1 MRLEQR
7 DFLRGK
13 GNILSYQHIPY
24 HTNTIQQNNINMSNS
39 TICTSCIRSLRQ
51 QTRRHLLQRQ
61 SQQKPSIPSIT
72 STTTRAFTSSP
83 RTLAADQQGKPP
95 NPTDQASFIASLRS
109 SSNPIAKAT
118 TEPYVAYGATE
129 DLFRAC
135 AQTCSYTIPSAE
147 EKPPAP
153 APKNERGEDV
163 GVGEGWWFAPKS
175 AGGLELP
182 VTFNTWAQVM
192 YLHMYAL
199 TARLRKFPAEHVRI
213 WEQNLLD
220 HFFYAAEDRMAMWH
234 GMAARG
240 IRNKYLK
247 DLWVQWRGVLVSYD
261 EGLIKGD
268 AELGAAVWRNVF
280 QAREDVDL
288 ADVGAVVSY
297 LRREVAR
304 LDRLSDAQLSTGDIK
319 FPSPAPEVKV
329 LDEMKSAM
337 MGKSFTQE
345 DLAGLKTAKAA

>member
-1 MRLEQR
+1 
-7 DFLRGK
+7 
-13 GNILSYQHIPY
+13 
-24 HTNTIQQNNINMSNS
+24 MSSS
-39 TICTSCIRSLRQ
+39 TVCTSCIRTLRQ
-51 QTRRHLLQRQ
+51 QTRRHLLTPQTSSSRALSSTTNRALAASRTLLNTPEQQQQQ
-61 SQQKPSIPSIT
+61 SQEEPQK
-72 STTTRAFTSSP
+72 
-83 RTLAADQQGKPP
+83 QQPKQQ
-95 NPTDQASFIASLRS
+95 PTQASFLASLRS

-129 DLFRAC
+129 DLFKAC
-135 AQTCSYTIPSAE
+135 AATCAYTIPAAN
-147 EKPPAP
+147 EKPPQP
-153 APKNERGEDV
+153 APKNDKGEDI
-163 GVGEGWWFAPKS
+163 GEGEGWWFAPKT

-199 TARLRKFPAEHVRI
+199 TARLRKFPAQHVRI

-268 AELGAAVWRNVF
+268 AVLAGAVWRNVF
-280 QAREDVDL
+280 QAREDVDV
-288 ADVGAVVSY
+288 ADVAAVVSY
-297 LRREVAR
+297 LRRELSR
-304 LDRLSDAQLSTGDIK
+304 LDKLPDNVISTGDIK
-319 FPSPAPEVKV
+319 FLDPAAERRVIGE
-329 LDEMKSAM
+329 LKSASM
-337 MGKSFTQE
+337 DKRITSE
-345 DLAGLKTAKAA
+345 ELALLKAAAAKKA

>member
-1 MRLEQR
+1 
-7 DFLRGK
+7 
-13 GNILSYQHIPY
+13 
-24 HTNTIQQNNINMSNS
+24 MSTS
-39 TICTSCIRSLRQ
+39 SICTSCVRSLRQ
-51 QTRRHLLQRQ
+51 QTRRQLLQP
-61 SQQKPSIPSIT
+61 QKSSRGLLLAA
-72 STTTRAFTSSP
+72 TRAFASS
-83 RTLAADQQGKPP
+83 RTLAQEQKDAPSKPDV
-95 NPTDQASFIASLRS
+95 NANQQASFIASLRS

-129 DLFRAC
+129 ELFKSC
-135 AQTCSYTIPSAE
+135 AATCSYTIPAAN
-147 EKPPAP
+147 EKPPQP
-153 APKNERGEDV
+153 APKNEAGEDI
-163 GVGEGWWFAPKS
+163 GEGEGWWFAPKS

-182 VTFNTWAQVM
+182 VTFNMWAQAM

-199 TARLRKFPAEHVRI
+199 TARMRKFPAEHVRI

-268 AELGAAVWRNVF
+268 AVLAAAVWRNVF

-288 ADVGAVVSY
+288 QDLAAVVSY
-297 LRREVAR
+297 LRREIAR
-304 LDRLSDAQLSTGDIK
+304 LDKLGDERISSGNIK
-319 FPSPAPEVKV
+319 FPSPAEEKRIVGE
-329 LDEMKSAM
+329 LKSAT

-345 DLAGLKTAKAA
+345 DLAGLKQPAPKA

>member
-1 MRLEQR
+1 
-7 DFLRGK
+7 
-13 GNILSYQHIPY
+13 
-24 HTNTIQQNNINMSNS
+24 MSSS

-51 QTRRHLLQRQ
+51 QTRRQLLQP
-61 SQQKPSIPSIT
+61 QKSSHGLPLAA
-72 STTTRAFTSSP
+72 TRAFASS
-83 RTLAADQQGKPP
+83 RTLLQQEEASKKDG
-95 NPTDQASFIASLRS
+95 PTQASFIASLRS
-109 SSNPIAKAT
+109 STNPIAKAT

-129 DLFRAC
+129 ELFKAC
-135 AQTCSYTIPSAE
+135 ASTCTYTIPAAN
-147 EKPPAP
+147 EKPPQP
-153 APKNERGEDV
+153 APKNEAGEDI
-163 GVGEGWWFAPKS
+163 GAGEGWWFAPKS

-182 VTFNTWAQVM
+182 VTFNMWAQVM

-199 TARLRKFPAEHVRI
+199 TARMRKFPPEHVRI

-268 AELGAAVWRNVF
+268 AVLAAAVWRNVF
-280 QAREDVDL
+280 QAREDVNLEDL
-288 ADVGAVVSY
+288 AAVVSY

-304 LDRLSDAQLSTGDIK
+304 LDKLEDARISSGDVK
-319 FPSPAPEVKV
+319 FPSPAE
-329 LDEMKSAM
+329 EMKVIRELKSAT

-345 DLAGLKTAKAA
+345 DLAGLKTAPKV

>member
-1 MRLEQR
+1 
-7 DFLRGK
+7 
-13 GNILSYQHIPY
+13 
-24 HTNTIQQNNINMSNS
+24 MSNS
-39 TICTSCIRSLRQ
+39 TVCTSCIRSLRQ

-61 SQQKPSIPSIT
+61 PQKTSVQAAASSSI
-72 STTTRAFTSSP
+72 TTRAFTTSP
-83 RTLAADQQGKPP
+83 RTLNNNQQNP
-95 NPTDQASFIASLRS
+95 PTDQASLIASLRA
-109 SSNPIAKAT
+109 SSNPLAKAT

-135 AQTCSYTIPSAE
+135 AQTCSYTIPAAE
-147 EKPPAP
+147 QTPPAP
-153 APKNERGEDV
+153 APKNDRGEDV
-163 GVGEGWWFAPKS
+163 GVGEGWWFAPKAS
-175 AGGLELP
+175 GKGIELP

-240 IRNKYLK
+240 VRNKYLK

-288 ADVGAVVSY
+288 ADVAAVVSY

-329 LDEMKSAM
+329 LGEVKSAM
-337 MGKSFTQE
+337 MGRSFTQE

>member
-1 MRLEQR
+1 
-7 DFLRGK
+7 
-13 GNILSYQHIPY
+13 
-24 HTNTIQQNNINMSNS
+24 MSTS
-39 TICTSCIRSLRQ
+39 TICSSCIRSLRQ

-61 SQQKPSIPSIT
+61 PQKATLQSSAAAVVN
-72 STTTRAFTSSP
+72 SNTTRALSTST
-83 RTLAADQQGKPP
+83 RAQQEKPT
-95 NPTDQASFIASLRS
+95 NPQDQASFIASLRS

-135 AQTCSYTIPSAE
+135 AATCTYTIPSAE
-147 EKPPAP
+147 AKPPLP
-153 APKNERGEDV
+153 APKNDRGEDV
-163 GVGEGWWFAPKS
+163 GVGEGWWFAPKGPNPNS
-175 AGGLELP
+175 PGGLDLP

-240 IRNKYLK
+240 VRNKYLK

-288 ADVGAVVSY
+288 ADVAAVVSY

-304 LDRLSDAQLSTGDIK
+304 LDRLSDAQLSTGDVK

-329 LDEMKSAM
+329 LGEVRSAM
-337 MGKSFTQE
+337 MGRSFTQE

>member
-1 MRLEQR
+1 MR
-7 DFLRGK
+7 
-13 GNILSYQHIPY
+13 I
-24 HTNTIQQNNINMSNS
+24 
-39 TICTSCIRSLRQ
+39 LRQ
-51 QTRRHLLQRQ
+51 QSRRHLLRPRALA
-61 SQQKPSIPSIT
+61 SAPANRALST
-72 STTTRAFTSSP
+72 SH
-83 RTLAADQQGKPP
+83 TLAKEGQTTGGKQGPP
-95 NPTDQASFIASLRS
+95 QPSQSNFISSLRT
-109 SSNPIAKAT
+109 NLPAA

-129 DLFRAC
+129 ELFKSC
-135 AQTCSYTIPSAE
+135 AATCSYTIPAAN
-147 EKPPAP
+147 EKPPQP

-163 GVGEGWWFAPKS
+163 GVGEGWWFTPKT

-199 TARLRKFPAEHVRI
+199 TARLRKFPADHVRI

-234 GMAARG
+234 GMTARG

-268 AELGAAVWRNVF
+268 AVLGAAVWRNVF

-288 ADVGAVVSY
+288 ADVAAVVSY
-297 LRREVAR
+297 LRREIAR
-304 LDRLSDAQLSTGDIK
+304 LDKLSDGHIASGDIT
-319 FPSPAPEVKV
+319 FPKPAEEVKV
-329 LDEMKSAM
+329 VRETTSAWM
-337 MGKSFTQE
+337 SNKNFTQE
-345 DLAGLKTAKAA
+345 DFAGMSKPESKP

>member
-1 MRLEQR
+1 
-7 DFLRGK
+7 
-13 GNILSYQHIPY
+13 
-24 HTNTIQQNNINMSNS
+24 MSSS
-39 TICTSCIRSLRQ
+39 TVCTSCIRTLRQ
-51 QTRRHLLQRQ
+51 QTRRHLLTPQKHSSRALSSTTNRAFVASRSLSNNPEQPQKEQQRQ
-61 SQQKPSIPSIT
+61 SSQ
-72 STTTRAFTSSP
+72 
-83 RTLAADQQGKPP
+83 
-95 NPTDQASFIASLRS
+95 PTQASFIASLRS

-129 DLFRAC
+129 DLFKAC
-135 AQTCSYTIPSAE
+135 AQTCSYTIPAVN
-147 EKPPAP
+147 EKPPQP
-153 APKNERGEDV
+153 APKNDKGEDI
-163 GVGEGWWFAPKS
+163 GLGEGWWFAPKT

-182 VTFNTWAQVM
+182 VTFNMWAQVM

-199 TARLRKFPAEHVRI
+199 TARLRKFPAQHVRI

-268 AELGAAVWRNVF
+268 AVLAAAVWRNVF

-288 ADVGAVVSY
+288 ADVAAVVSY
-297 LRREVAR
+297 LRRELSR
-304 LDRLSDAQLSTGDIK
+304 LDKLPDNVISTGDIK
-319 FPSPAPEVKV
+319 FVNPEAEQRVIA
-329 LDEMKSAM
+329 EIKSSNM
-337 MGKSFTQE
+337 EKGFTSE
-345 DLAGLKTAKAA
+345 DLARLKKAVSKKE

>member
-1 MRLEQR
+1 
-7 DFLRGK
+7 
-13 GNILSYQHIPY
+13 
-24 HTNTIQQNNINMSNS
+24 MSNS

-61 SQQKPSIPSIT
+61 PQKTSLPSSSSSIAAA
-72 STTTRAFTSSP
+72 SNAATRAFSSSS
-83 RTLAADQQGKPP
+83 RTLNNQQQNK
-95 NPTDQASFIASLRS
+95 PTDQASLIASLRAS
-109 SSNPIAKAT
+109 TNPIAKAT

-135 AQTCSYTIPSAE
+135 AATCSYTIPSAE

-153 APKNERGEDV
+153 APKNDRGEDV

-175 AGGLELP
+175 SGGLELD

-268 AELGAAVWRNVF
+268 AEMGAAVWRNVF

-288 ADVGAVVSY
+288 ADVAAVVSY

-329 LDEMKSAM
+329 LGEMKSAM
-337 MGKSFTQE
+337 MGRSFTQE
-345 DLAGLKTAKAA
+345 DLAGVKTAKAA

>member
-1 MRLEQR
+1 
-7 DFLRGK
+7 
-13 GNILSYQHIPY
+13 
-24 HTNTIQQNNINMSNS
+24 MSSS
-39 TICTSCIRSLRQ
+39 TVCTSCIRTLRQ
-51 QTRRHLLQRQ
+51 QTRRQLLTP
-61 SQQKPSIPSIT
+61 QKYSSRALS
-72 STTTRAFTSSP
+72 STANRAFAAS
-83 RTLAADQQGKPP
+83 RTLSNNTEQPPKEQQQQPSQ
-95 NPTDQASFIASLRS
+95 PTQASFIASLRS

-129 DLFRAC
+129 DLFKAC
-135 AQTCSYTIPSAE
+135 AQTCSYTIPAVN
-147 EKPPAP
+147 EKPPQP
-153 APKNERGEDV
+153 APKNDKGEDI
-163 GVGEGWWFAPKS
+163 GLGEGWWFAPKT

-182 VTFNTWAQVM
+182 VTFNMWAQVM

-199 TARLRKFPAEHVRI
+199 TARLRKFPAQHVRI

-268 AELGAAVWRNVF
+268 AVLAAAVWRNVF

-288 ADVGAVVSY
+288 ADVAAVVSY
-297 LRREVAR
+297 LRRELSR
-304 LDRLSDAQLSTGDIK
+304 LDKLPDSHISTGDIK
-319 FPSPAPEVKV
+319 FVDPAAEQRVIA
-329 LDEMKSAM
+329 EIKSSNM
-337 MGKSFTQE
+337 EKGFTSE
-345 DLAGLKTAKAA
+345 DLARLKKAVSKKE

>member
-1 MRLEQR
+1 VQTHPTPP
-7 DFLRGK
+7 
-13 GNILSYQHIPY
+13 QH
-24 HTNTIQQNNINMSNS
+24 NTSNKTITNMSNS
-39 TICTSCIRSLRQ
+39 TVCTSCIRTLRQ

-61 SQQKPSIPSIT
+61 PQKTSSLPSIASTTNRAISSSSRTLNNQQQKS
-72 STTTRAFTSSP
+72 
-83 RTLAADQQGKPP
+83 
-95 NPTDQASFIASLRS
+95 PTDQASLIASLRA
-109 SSNPIAKAT
+109 SSNPLAKAT

-135 AQTCSYTIPSAE
+135 AQTCSYTIPAAE

-153 APKNERGEDV
+153 APKNDRGEDV

-175 AGGLELP
+175 SGGIELP

-240 IRNKYLK
+240 VRNKYLK

-288 ADVGAVVSY
+288 ADVAAVVSY

-319 FPSPAPEVKV
+319 FPSPAPEIKV
-329 LDEMKSAM
+329 LGEVKSAM
-337 MGKSFTQE
+337 MGRSFTQE

>member
-1 MRLEQR
+1 
-7 DFLRGK
+7 
-13 GNILSYQHIPY
+13 
-24 HTNTIQQNNINMSNS
+24 MSNS
-39 TICTSCIRSLRQ
+39 TVCTSCIRTLRQ
-51 QTRRHLLQRQ
+51 QTRRHLLLRRPQKTSSLPSIAGTTNRAISSSSRTLNNQ
-61 SQQKPSIPSIT
+61 QQKS
-72 STTTRAFTSSP
+72 
-83 RTLAADQQGKPP
+83 
-95 NPTDQASFIASLRS
+95 PTDQASLIASLRA
-109 SSNPIAKAT
+109 SSNPLAKAT

-135 AQTCSYTIPSAE
+135 AQTCSYTIPAAE

-153 APKNERGEDV
+153 APKNDRGEDV

-175 AGGLELP
+175 SGGIELP

-240 IRNKYLK
+240 VRNKYLK

-268 AELGAAVWRNVF
+268 AVLAAAVWRNVF

-288 ADVGAVVSY
+288 ADVAAVVSY
-297 LRREVAR
+297 LRRELSR
-304 LDRLSDAQLSTGDIK
+304 LDKMPDNLISTGDIK
-319 FPSPAPEVKV
+319 FLNPAEEFKV
-329 LDEMKSAM
+329 IGELKSASM
-337 MGKSFTQE
+337 DKPITSE
-345 DLAGLKTAKAA
+345 ELALLKKYSAQKA

>member
-1 MRLEQR
+1 
-7 DFLRGK
+7 
-13 GNILSYQHIPY
+13 
-24 HTNTIQQNNINMSNS
+24 MSSS
-39 TICTSCIRSLRQ
+39 TVCTSCIRTLRQ
-51 QTRRHLLQRQ
+51 QTRRQLLTP
-61 SQQKPSIPSIT
+61 QKYSSRALS
-72 STTTRAFTSSP
+72 STANRAFAAS
-83 RTLAADQQGKPP
+83 RTLSNNPEQPPKEQQQQPSQ
-95 NPTDQASFIASLRS
+95 PTQASFIASLRS

-129 DLFRAC
+129 DLFKAC
-135 AQTCSYTIPSAE
+135 AQTCSYTIPAVN
-147 EKPPAP
+147 EKPPQP
-153 APKNERGEDV
+153 APKNDKGEDI
-163 GVGEGWWFAPKS
+163 GLGEGWWFAPKT

-182 VTFNTWAQVM
+182 VTFNMWAQVM

-199 TARLRKFPAEHVRI
+199 TARLRKFPAQHVRI

-268 AELGAAVWRNVF
+268 AVLAAAVWRNVF

-288 ADVGAVVSY
+288 ADVAAVVSY
-297 LRREVAR
+297 LRRELSR
-304 LDRLSDAQLSTGDIK
+304 LDKLPDNVISTGDIK
-319 FPSPAPEVKV
+319 FLNPADEIKV
-329 LDEMKSAM
+329 V
-337 MGKSFTQE
+337 
-345 DLAGLKTAKAA
+345 AGLKSASMDKPITSEELALLKKYSAKKA